1 MTSTLTPW
9 LKGSV
14 RFAEVFVTQLQRC
27 LLVCWWRCG
36 ELVWIGNK
44 WILMMIYGSGNR
56 NCLHKGHGLFC
67 SIVLAYSKFLIP
79 LPQLFKCENYGFSM
93 TTLIVIFFTF
103 LKTPCGFWIQACSF
117 RCAKVSVH
125 SSWTIPGL
133 RPIHHHQETW
143 AWVWQLS
150 FAATWPSIALAAD
163 TKRDLAVA
171 PRIGK
176 KPLFCL
182 ILPPK
187 CQTSSLM

>member
-1 MTSTLTPW
+1 MTSTLMPW

-27 LLVCWWRCG
+27 LLVCRWRCG
-36 ELVWIGNK
+36 ELVWIGSK

-125 SSWTIPGL
+125 T
-133 RPIHHHQETW
+133 Q
-143 AWVWQLS
+143 
-150 FAATWPSIALAAD
+150 FMNN
-163 TKRDLAVA
+163 
-171 PRIGK
+171 PRS
-176 KPLFCL
+176 
-182 ILPPK
+182 
-187 CQTSSLM
+187 QTHTSSRGLSTSLTVVICCYLATYCTCCWYQKRSCCCTKNR